1 VCQDDCGK
9 DFGLAA
15 LLSSAVLCLS
25 SYNAHLLVR
34 NQTFMIQ
41 LFSIGE
47 TLEELGA
54 STIISY
60 LLVHK
65 YASVCPS
72 VSGNG
77 RFQLSQDRLHVPHP
91 AMASLQFLCLG
102 FNPL

>member
-1 VCQDDCGK
+1 MCQDDCGK

-47 TLEELGA
+47 TLDELGA

-65 YASVCPS
+65 YAS
-72 VSGNG
+72 
-77 RFQLSQDRLHVPHP
+77 LSAPLSLEMAVFSYPRTGYMSPILPWLHSSSYV
-91 AMASLQFLCLG
+91 
-102 FNPL
+102 